1 MNELLELN
9 VHLVPT
15 LEEVH
20 VVRQKWLYW
29 NNASRKWLWLVVI
42 IGLVAS
48 IPVISDRVQTESSAK
63 KVELVFNYRGLLDIS
78 AYQAH
83 PQDFMN
89 EQLTRLKDAGV
100 TTMAV
105 FESTLDELRKT
116 RRLMVYNGQDLAN
129 LTKDVIPSNANYTYV
144 LFTSEE
150 NAQTYTP
157 IIEQTFADRQIPVV
171 PWEYEGRS
179 GLILQTPPENA
190 NMQPLQ
196 PDPVAV
202 KMLRDKGFYILP
214 RISDSVP
221 YSQESMERLLTF
233 FEQNGVTRI
242 LFDGDAVKGY
252 NDNAE
257 MKSLDQFAQLLNK
270 HNIGLAAIENLKKPQ
285 SGFQTLAYKTDY
297 NVTRLY
303 SLSDGDANLDVDTIA
318 DRFVLATKDR
328 NIRMLYMNAS
338 PSRNTAK
345 AMITDPI
352 ENLIN
357 SLGEPGHAVERMA
370 KHGFEL
376 GQAEAF
382 TVKDSSIQRYAKLV
396 ALVGAIAM
404 IALMVSYFIPLLT
417 LIAFVVALVGSAGLF
432 LLKPTLLEQGI
443 ALLVAIAAP
452 TIAMVLAV
460 RTVNYQQQR
469 QPDASAGRRLKQTL
483 VLYVRTSILSFLAV
497 PFVIALLNSITYSLV
512 INQFRGVSLLHFAPM
527 ALVAIYIVFYR
538 GSGSFSIKKIKE
550 MLRMPI
556 NVLMVVLALVAA
568 VVGYYYLSRTG
579 NSGSVT
585 PFEMFLR
592 TTLEDTFGVRPRF
605 KEFMLGHPLFI
616 VGVFAA
622 LKYRKVIFVLI
633 IAAIGQLSM
642 VDTFAHIHTPAVL
655 SLIRGVMGLG
665 LGLIFGI
672 IAVGVWQVAEGCWK
686 KWSPL
691 LKS

>member
-1 MNELLELN
+1 M
-9 VHLVPT
+9 
-15 LEEVH
+15 
-20 VVRQKWLYW
+20 RQKWLYW

-48 IPVISDRVQTESSAK
+48 IPVISDRVQTESSAN

-116 RRLMVYNGQDLAN
+116 RRLMVYSGQDLAN

-233 FEQNGVTRI
+233 FEENGVKRI

-257 MKSLDQFAQLLNK
+257 MNSLDQFAQLLNK

-285 SGFQTLAYKTDY
+285 SGFQILAYKTDY

-417 LIAFVVALVGSAGLF
+417 LITFAVALVGSAGLF

-469 QPDASAGRRLKQTL
+469 QPDASAGRRLRQTV
-483 VLYVRTSILSFLAV
+483 VLYVRTSIISFLAV

-538 GSGSFSIKKIKE
+538 GSGSFSIQKIKE

>member
-1 MNELLELN
+1 M
-9 VHLVPT
+9 
-15 LEEVH
+15 
-20 VVRQKWLYW
+20 RQKWVLW
-29 NNASRKWLWLVVI
+29 NNASRKWLWLIVI

-48 IPVISDRVQTESSAK
+48 IPVIRDRVQTESSAN

-83 PQDFMN
+83 PQDFINQQM
-89 EQLTRLKDAGV
+89 TRLKDAGV

-105 FESTLDELRKT
+105 FESTLDELKKT
-116 RRLMVYNGQDLAN
+116 RRLMVYSGQDIAN
-129 LTKDVIPSNANYTYV
+129 MTKQLIPSNANYTYV

-157 IIEQTFADRQIPVV
+157 IIEQTFAERQIPVE

-190 NMQPLQ
+190 NMQPMQ

-202 KMLRDKGFYILP
+202 KLLRDNGFHILP
-214 RISDSVP
+214 RISDTVP
-221 YSQESMERLLTF
+221 YNQQSMERLLTF
-233 FEQNGVTRI
+233 FEENGVTRI

-257 MKSLDQFAQLLNK
+257 MKSLDQFAELLNK
-270 HNIGLAAIENLKKPQ
+270 HHIGLAAIENLKKPQ
-285 SGFQTLAYKTDY
+285 AGFQTLAYKIDY

-303 SLSDGDANLDVDTIA
+303 SLSDADANLKEDTIA
-318 DRFVLATKDR
+318 DRFVLAAKDR
-328 NIRMLYMNAS
+328 NIRMIYMNAA

-345 AMITDPI
+345 AAITDPI

-357 SLGEPGHAVERMA
+357 SLGEPGHAVERMG

-382 TVKDSSIQRYAKLV
+382 TVKDSSIQRYAKLI
-396 ALVGAIAM
+396 ALIGAIAL
-404 IALMVSYFIPLLT
+404 IALMVSYFAPVLTIAVFLLG
-417 LIAFVVALVGSAGLF
+417 LVGSAGLF
-432 LLKPTLLEQGI
+432 LLKPTLLEQGV
-443 ALLVAIAAP
+443 ALLAAIAAP

-460 RTVNYQQQR
+460 RTVNATQLR
-469 QPDASAGRRLKQTL
+469 QPDAPAGRRLAQTI
-483 VLYVRTSILSFLAV
+483 VLYVRTSVISFIAV
-497 PFVIALLNSITYSLV
+497 PFVIALLNNITYSLV
-512 INQFRGVSLLHFAPM
+512 INQFRGVSLLHFAPIG
-527 ALVAIYIVFYR
+527 LVAIYIVFYR
-538 GSGSFSIKKIKE
+538 GSGSISVKQVKD

-556 NVLMVVLALVAA
+556 NILMVILALVAA
-568 VVGYYYLSRTG
+568 AVGYYYLSRTG
-579 NSGSVT
+579 NAGSVT

-605 KEFMLGHPLFI
+605 KEFVLGHPLFI

-633 IAAIGQLSM
+633 IATMGQLSM

-665 LGLIFGI
+665 LGLILGI

>member
-1 MNELLELN
+1 M
-9 VHLVPT
+9 
-15 LEEVH
+15 
-20 VVRQKWLYW
+20 RQKWLYW
-29 NNASRKWLWLVVI
+29 NNASRKWLWLIVI

-48 IPVISDRVQTESSAK
+48 IPVIRDRVQTESSAN

-83 PQDFMN
+83 PQDFMD
-89 EQLTRLKDAGV
+89 QQMTRLKDAGV

-105 FESTLDELRKT
+105 FESTLDELKKT
-116 RRLMVYNGQDLAN
+116 RRLMVYSGQDLAN
-129 LTKDVIPSNANYTYV
+129 MTKEIIPSNANYTYV

-150 NAQTYTP
+150 NARTYTP
-157 IIEQTFADRQIPVV
+157 IIEQTFAERQIPVE

-190 NMQPLQ
+190 NMQPMQ

-202 KMLRDKGFYILP
+202 KMLSDKGFHILP
-214 RISDSVP
+214 RISDTVP
-221 YSQESMERLLTF
+221 YNQQSMERLLTF
-233 FEQNGVTRI
+233 FEENGVKRI

-270 HNIGLAAIENLKKPQ
+270 HHIGLAAIENLKKPQ
-285 SGFQTLAYKTDY
+285 AGFQTLAYKIDY

-303 SLSDGDANLDVDTIA
+303 SLSDADANLKEDTIA
-318 DRFVLATKDR
+318 DRFVLAAKDR
-328 NIRMLYMNAS
+328 NIRMIYMNAA

-345 AMITDPI
+345 AEITDPI
-352 ENLIN
+352 ENLIK

-376 GQAEAF
+376 GQSEAF
-382 TVKDSSIQRYAKLV
+382 TVKDSSIQRYAKLI
-396 ALVGAIAM
+396 ALIGAIAL
-404 IALMVSYFIPLLT
+404 ITLMVSYFAPVLTIAVFLLG
-417 LIAFVVALVGSAGLF
+417 LVGSAGLF

-443 ALLVAIAAP
+443 ALLAAIAAP

-460 RTVNYQQQR
+460 RTVNATQLR
-469 QPDASAGRRLKQTL
+469 QPDAPAGRRLAQTI
-483 VLYVRTSILSFLAV
+483 VLYVRTSVISFVAV

-512 INQFRGVSLLHFAPM
+512 INQFRGVSLLHFAPIG
-527 ALVAIYIVFYR
+527 LVAIYIVFYR
-538 GSGSFSIKKIKE
+538 GSGSISVKQVKD

-556 NVLMVVLALVAA
+556 NILMVILALVAA
-568 VVGYYYLSRTG
+568 AVGYYYLSRTG
-579 NSGSVT
+579 NAGTVT

-605 KEFMLGHPLFI
+605 KEFVLGHPLFI

-633 IAAIGQLSM
+633 IATMGQLSM

-672 IAVGVWQVAEGCWK
+672 IAVGVWQVVEGCWK

-691 LKS
+691 LRS

>member
-1 MNELLELN
+1 M
-9 VHLVPT
+9 
-15 LEEVH
+15 
-20 VVRQKWLYW
+20 RQKWLYW
-29 NNASRKWLWLVVI
+29 NNASRKWLWLIVI

-48 IPVISDRVQTESSAK
+48 IPVIRDRVQTESSAN

-78 AYQAH
+78 TYQAH
-83 PQDFMN
+83 PQDFMD
-89 EQLTRLKDAGV
+89 QQMTRLKDAGV

-105 FESTLDELRKT
+105 FESTLDELKKT
-116 RRLMVYNGQDLAN
+116 RRLMVYSGQDLAN
-129 LTKDVIPSNANYTYV
+129 MTKELVPPNANYTYV

-157 IIEQTFADRQIPVV
+157 IIEQTFAERQIPVK

-190 NMQPLQ
+190 NMQPMQ

-202 KMLRDKGFYILP
+202 KMLRDKGFHILP
-214 RISDSVP
+214 RISDTVP
-221 YSQESMERLLTF
+221 YNQQSMERMLTF
-233 FEQNGVTRI
+233 FEENGVTRI

-270 HNIGLAAIENLKKPQ
+270 HHIGLAAIENLKKPQ
-285 SGFQTLAYKTDY
+285 DGFQTLAYKIDY

-303 SLSDGDANLDVDTIA
+303 SLSDADANLKEDTIA
-318 DRFVLATKDR
+318 DRFVLAAKDR
-328 NIRMLYMNAS
+328 NIRMIYMNAA

-345 AMITDPI
+345 AAITDPI
-352 ENLIN
+352 ENLIK

-382 TVKDSSIQRYAKLV
+382 TVKDSSIQRYAKLI
-396 ALVGAIAM
+396 ALIGAIAL
-404 IALMVSYFIPLLT
+404 IALMVSYFAPVFTIAVFLLG
-417 LIAFVVALVGSAGLF
+417 LVGSAGLF

-443 ALLVAIAAP
+443 ALLAAISAP

-460 RTVNYQQQR
+460 RTVNAQQLR
-469 QPDASAGRRLKQTL
+469 QPDAPAGRRLAQTL
-483 VLYVRTSILSFLAV
+483 VLYVRTSILSFVAV
-497 PFVIALLNSITYSLV
+497 PFMIALLNNITYSLV
-512 INQFRGVSLLHFAPM
+512 INQFRGVSLLHFAPIG
-527 ALVAIYIVFYR
+527 LVAIYIVFYR
-538 GSGSFSIKKIKE
+538 GSGSISVKQIKD

-556 NVLMVVLALVAA
+556 NILMVILALVAA
-568 VVGYYYLSRTG
+568 AFGYYYLSRTG
-579 NSGSVT
+579 NAGTVT

-605 KEFMLGHPLFI
+605 KEFVLGHPLFI

-633 IAAIGQLSM
+633 IATMGQLSM

-672 IAVGVWQVAEGCWK
+672 IAVGVWQVVEGCWK

-691 LKS
+691 LRN

>member
-1 MNELLELN
+1 M
-9 VHLVPT
+9 
-15 LEEVH
+15 
-20 VVRQKWLYW
+20 RQKWLYW
-29 NNASRKWLWLVVI
+29 NTASRKWLWIVVI
-42 IGLVAS
+42 IGLIAS

-105 FESTLDELRKT
+105 FESTLDELKKS

-129 LTKDVIPSNANYTYV
+129 MTKNVIPANDNYTYV
-144 LFTSEE
+144 LFTNEE

-157 IIEQTFADRQIPVV
+157 IIEQTFADREIPVL

-221 YSQESMERLLTF
+221 YNQESMERLLTF
-233 FEQNGVTRI
+233 FEENGVKRI

-257 MKSLDQFAQLLNK
+257 MKSIDMFAQLLNK
-270 HNIGLAAIENLKKPQ
+270 HHIGLAAIENLKKPQ
-285 SGFQTLAYKTDY
+285 SGFETLSYKIDY

-328 NIRMLYMNAS
+328 NIRMIYMNAS

-345 AMITDPI
+345 AMITNPI
-352 ENLIN
+352 DNLIN
-357 SLGEPGHAVERMA
+357 SLGEPGHAIERMG

-396 ALVGAIAM
+396 ALIGAIAM
-404 IALMVSYFIPLLT
+404 ISLMVSYFVPLLT
-417 LIAFVVALVGSAGLF
+417 LLIFALALVGSAGLF

-443 ALLVAIAAP
+443 ALLVAISAP

-469 QPDASAGRRLKQTL
+469 QPDEPAGRRLAQTL
-483 VLYVRTSILSFLAV
+483 FLYVRTSILSFLAV

-538 GSGSFSIKKIKE
+538 GSGTFSIKQIKNL
-550 MLRMPI
+550 LRTPI
-556 NVLMVVLALVAA
+556 TVVMVVLALVAA

-592 TTLEDTFGVRPRF
+592 VVLEDTFGVRPRF

-672 IAVGVWQVAEGCWK
+672 VAVGVWQVAEGCWK